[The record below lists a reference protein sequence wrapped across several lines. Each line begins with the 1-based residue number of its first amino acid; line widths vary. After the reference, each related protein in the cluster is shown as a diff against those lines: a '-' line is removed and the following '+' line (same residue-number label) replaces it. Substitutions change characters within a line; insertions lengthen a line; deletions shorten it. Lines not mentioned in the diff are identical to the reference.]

1 MPRLCLLRAGR
12 GRLTRARIAA
22 DECVS
27 LPVASWLHQTVP
39 MNLPTFGPAFR
50 WGLMLLL
57 SVLAVWVAPAGGPFI
72 FAGAVLA
79 AVVVVGLFVKRG
91 RNIWYASGVLA
102 VFWGLWLGLVPSDSG
117 PYSMAN
123 TGYGCGSVFAP
134 NEVPISEDAP
144 PQLALQCRAREDER
158 KPFVVLIAGL
168 GAYALVRS
176 SRSEATT
183 GPEAGAPRDAVKTM
197 S

>member
-1 MPRLCLLRAGR
+1 
-12 GRLTRARIAA
+12 
-22 DECVS
+22 
-27 LPVASWLHQTVP
+27 
-39 MNLPTFGPAFR
+39 MNLSALR

-57 SVLAVWVAPAGGPFI
+57 SALAVWLTPAGGPFI

-91 RNIWYASGVLA
+91 RDIWYASGVFA
-102 VFWGLWLGLVPSDSG
+102 VVWGLWLGLVPSDSG

-144 PQLALQCRAREDER
+144 PHLALQCRAREEER
-158 KPFVVLIAGL
+158 KPFVVLILGL
-168 GAYALVRS
+168 GAYAIVRS
-176 SRSEATT
+176 CRAQATT
-183 GPEAGAPRDAVKTM
+183 ATDAPRDVVKA
-197 S
+197 